1 MSTHVSPSARA
12 HAEQDH
18 RSIVVGVDHR
28 GRSVSAVVWAVEE
41 AERTGSSLRL
51 VSATTHEPTGRPSPV
66 QHDVA
71 ALARRLTV
79 RQLEHR
85 DVVGH
90 PVDVLLE
97 ASAGGDLLVVGC
109 RSVHTPQRLVLG
121 STSRAVACWAPVPVV
136 VVPEAWMQPSMAAA
150 PIVVGIRSTAAHDD
164 PVHGSDEE
172 VLTFA
177 LLHARRLRVP
187 MVVVSAFEPPYLS
200 TWSPTDLKSLQAS
213 QDAALHARLAP
224 WRDSNPELEIAATA
238 VMAPADRAIVDAS
251 RLGQLTVV
259 GRHHAGTLTG
269 LLGSTVRGVLN
280 GVATPVAVV
289 SAGTREALRRELAL
303 RRAADHPW
311 SPAS

>member
-1 MSTHVSPSARA
+1 MSTHVSPSA
-12 HAEQDH
+12 HSHVEQDH

-41 AERTGSSLRL
+41 AEHTGSSLRL
-51 VSATTHEPTGRPSPV
+51 VSAVSHGPTGRPSAV

-79 RQLEHR
+79 RKLDHR
-85 DVVGH
+85 DVVGS

-97 ASAGGDLLVVGC
+97 AAAEGDLLVVGC
-109 RSVHTPQRLVLG
+109 RSLQTTQRLVLG
-121 STSRAVACWAPVPVV
+121 STSRAVATWAPVPVV

-150 PIVVGIRSTAAHDD
+150 PIVAGIRSTAAHDD

-177 LLHARRLRVP
+177 LLRARRLRVP

-200 TWSPTDLKSLQAS
+200 TWSPADLKALQAS
-213 QDAALHARLAP
+213 HDAALHTRLAP
-224 WRDSNPELEIAATA
+224 WRESNPDLEIASKA
-238 VMAPADRAIVDAS
+238 VMAPADRAILDAS
-251 RLGQLTVV
+251 RMGQLTVV

-269 LLGSTVRGVLN
+269 TLGSTVRGVLN
-280 GVATPVAVV
+280 GIATPVAVV
-289 SAGTREALRRELAL
+289 PAGTREALRRELAL

-311 SPAS
+311 SPTY